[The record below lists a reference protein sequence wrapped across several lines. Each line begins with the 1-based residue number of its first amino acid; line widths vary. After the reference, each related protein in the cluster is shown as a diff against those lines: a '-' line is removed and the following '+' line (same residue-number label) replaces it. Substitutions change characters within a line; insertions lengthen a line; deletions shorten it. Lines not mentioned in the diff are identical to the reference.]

1 MTDVSETPGVSP
13 PRFLSINMLSGSG
26 QQRHGEV
33 DGGVDGGAQDGEEGS
48 DHGMLME
55 ELVGDVEDEDEVAR
69 LFGNF
74 YEEGDDQQ
82 PGPQQ
87 ERHEDQEE
95 ENPVRRPANL
105 PLPVAPSQDEWD
117 DHFRSHIEYQPWCP
131 ICVQAR
137 GREDGHQR
145 EAEGPQGVPKVC
157 LDY

>member
-1 MTDVSETPGVSP
+1 MTDVSETRGVSP
-13 PRFLSINMLSGSG
+13 PQFLSINMLSGSG

-33 DGGVDGGAQDGEEGS
+33 DGEVDGGAQDGEEES
-48 DHGMLME
+48 SHGMLME

-74 YEEGDDQQ
+74 SEEEDDQQ
-82 PGPQQ
+82 PEHQQ
-87 ERHEDQEE
+87 ERHEDRDE

-105 PLPVAPSQDEWD
+105 PLPIAPSQGEWD

-137 GREDGHQR
+137 GREDGHEDHKAYPR
-145 EAEGPQGVPKVC
+145 CA
-157 LDY
+157 